1 MPFGF
6 NTGRLGILNPGSRPK
21 LKPPPIRTRPPAG
34 SRWAFPS
41 ERKAI
46 IDFPRRRRRRRTRA
60 RKVIP
65 RGFGKAQKSEYDKS
79 FITH

>member
-46 IDFPRRRRRRRTRA
+46 IDFPRRRRTRA

-65 RGFGKAQKSEYDKS
+65 KMIPSDFGEAQKTEYE
-79 FITH
+79 